1 MKPAF
6 SVFKN
11 IQYCLYGFVNMV
23 KEETSFKIHLVT
35 FAAITVLLVFLPFT
49 FLMKLILW
57 TSFIFVLIGESINS
71 AIERVV
77 DLVSP
82 DFHPLAKNAKDIGAF
97 VVMLFYAINVLV
109 WLAVIIS

>member
-6 SVFKN
+6 SLVNN
-11 IQYCLYGFVNMV
+11 IRYCFSGLINVV

-35 FAAITVLLVFLPFT
+35 FAAITGLLFFLSFT
-49 FLMKLILW
+49 LTIKLILW

-82 DFHPLAKNAKDIGAF
+82 EFHPLAKNAKDIGAF
-97 VVMLFYAINVLV
+97 VVMLFYALNIMVWLTVLV
-109 WLAVIIS
+109 S